1 MRFSIP
7 EERHDTT
14 DDKVLSSG
22 GKEEEVERITTAA
35 EEGRRNGVE
44 VEVAQ
49 LGKSSKGKRSPYAP
63 SKLGI
68 YLGKQRKQPFHH
80 FVFLA
85 YSL

>member
-1 MRFSIP
+1 MQFGIS

-22 GKEEEVERITTAA
+22 GKEEEKERITTAA

-44 VEVAQ
+44 VEVAKI
-49 LGKSSKGKRSPYAP
+49 GKSSKGKRSPYAP

-68 YLGKQRKQPFHH
+68 YLGKRRRQPFHH
-80 FVFLA
+80 FVFLV